1 MVDTDMVETD
11 DSDTDGD
18 DLERIRA
25 EKRERLRERIE
36 REQQGTESPDDP
48 VTVESQAQ
56 FGEVLDAH
64 DLVLVDFYA
73 DWCGPCKMLA
83 PILEELAGETPAAI
97 AKVDTDA
104 HPALAQQYG
113 VQGLPTLLLFAD
125 GEPVER
131 LVGMQDGTT
140 LRQVIDRHTSAETA

>member
-1 MVDTDMVETD
+1 MVETD

-36 REQQGTESPDDP
+36 REQRGTASSDEP

-56 FGEVLDAH
+56 FDEVLETH

-83 PILEELAGETPAAI
+83 PILEDLAGETPAAI

-104 HPALAQQYG
+104 YPALAQQYG

-125 GEPVER
+125 GEAVER

-140 LRQVIDRHTSAETA
+140 LRQVIDRHASSETA

>member
-1 MVDTDMVETD
+1 MAETNE
-11 DSDTDGD
+11 SDE

-25 EKRERLRERIE
+25 EKRERLRDRLE
-36 REQQGTESPDDP
+36 REQRSAADFDEPI
-48 VTVESQAQ
+48 VVEGQPRLQ
-56 FGEVLDAH
+56 ELLEDH

-73 DWCGPCKMLA
+73 DWCGPCQMLA
-83 PILEELAGETPAAI
+83 PILEGLAGETPATI

-104 HPALAQQYG
+104 NPALAQQYG

-131 LVGMQDGTT
+131 LVGMQSEANLRSAIDSHASAGT
-140 LRQVIDRHTSAETA
+140 A

>member
-1 MVDTDMVETD
+1 MVDTNMVETD
-11 DSDTDGD
+11 DSDTGGD

-36 REQQGTESPDDP
+36 RERQGTASPDEP

-56 FGEVLDAH
+56 FGELLEAH

-83 PILEELAGETPAAI
+83 PILEELAGERPATI

-140 LRQVIDRHTSAETA
+140 LRQVIDRHASSETA

>member
-1 MVDTDMVETD
+1 MVETD
-11 DSDTDGD
+11 DCDTDDD
-18 DLERIRA
+18 DLEQIRA

-36 REQQGTESPDDP
+36 REQRGTVSPDEP

-56 FGEVLDAH
+56 FQEVLDAH
-64 DLVLVDFYA
+64 ELVLVDFYA

-83 PILEELAGETPAAI
+83 PILEDLAGETPAAI

-113 VQGLPTLLLFAD
+113 IQGLPTLLLFAD
-125 GEPVER
+125 GEAVER

-140 LRQVIDRHTSAETA
+140 LRQVIDRHASAGTA